1 MLPPLVGVAVK
12 VTVVPAQMV
21 VADAAM
27 LTEGATLDVTVILI
41 VLEVAVL
48 GEALFSKE
56 VITTL
61 TAALLPSVEL

>member
-27 LTEGATLDVTVILI
+27 LTEGPTLDVTVILI
-41 VLEVAVL
+41 VLEVAVW
-48 GEALFSKE
+48 GEALFSEE

-61 TAALLPSVEL
+61 NAALCPSVEL